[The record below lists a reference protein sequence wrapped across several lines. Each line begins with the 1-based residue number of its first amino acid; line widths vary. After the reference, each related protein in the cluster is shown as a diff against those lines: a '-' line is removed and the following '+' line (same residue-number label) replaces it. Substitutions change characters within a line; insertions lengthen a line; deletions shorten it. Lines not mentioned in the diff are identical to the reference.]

1 MDKIKENSAEET
13 LKKMKESIDT
23 LKNRDLEC
31 WFSINSSINEII
43 YFYEEWEKTMK
54 CKKKIIV

>member
-1 MDKIKENSAEET
+1 MKENSSEET

-31 WFSINSSINEII
+31 WFSINSSINKII

-54 CKKKIIV
+54 YKKRR

>member
-1 MDKIKENSAEET
+1 MKENSAEET

-31 WFSINSSINEII
+31 WLSINSSIDEII
-43 YFYEEWEKTMK
+43 YFYEKWEKTI
-54 CKKKIIV
+54 KKKKRR